1 MNADRDLI
9 CRRTLLRCAGAAG
22 LMAQGVARRAA
33 GAENELAGP
42 ENDPTLIVAGPPDS
56 GTAAWARLLLP
67 PLAIGMAR
75 GAPLNIRYVGGEDG
89 VTAANQFD
97 ARAMGDGGQALLFP
111 GCVALSWMAGD
122 SRAQFDIGHFLPLL
136 ALTCTNVLMMRGGLA
151 APKAGRPVRLLCG
164 TGPRPALTALMALD
178 LIGIAAVPVHA
189 SMDAPLA
196 VRNEIA
202 DAVFVHG
209 SDVPGQMRALAEA
222 GLSPSFCTALPLPTT
237 ELPPDHVLHG
247 VPHLLNLLAP
257 AQRSGDPLVTAW
269 RGVATASALDLVLAL
284 PRVSTASSVA
294 AWRRACRAS
303 LASDVIAQQLD
314 SRSLQNLSEQDTA
327 AAMRLLWTGAPAQL
341 TFRRWLAERLNWRPA

>member
-9 CRRTLLRCAGAAG
+9 SRRTLLRCAGAAG

-42 ENDPTLIVAGPPDS
+42 ENDPTLIVAGPPDCA
-56 GTAAWARLLLP
+56 TAAWARLLLP
-67 PLAIGMAR
+67 SLASGMAR

-89 VTAANQFD
+89 VTGANQFD

-151 APKAGRPVRLLCG
+151 PPKRGRPVRLLCG

-209 SDVPGQMRALAEA
+209 SDVPGQMRALTDA
-222 GLSPSFCTALPLPTT
+222 GLTPSFCTALPLPRA
-237 ELPPDHVLHG
+237 EPPPGHVLRG
-247 VPHLLNLLAP
+247 VPHLLSLLAP
-257 AQRSGDPLVTAW
+257 AQRDGDPLVTAW

-284 PRVSTASSVA
+284 PRMSTASSVA

-303 LASDVIAQQLD
+303 LGSDTIAQQID
-314 SRSLQNLSEQDTA
+314 SWSLQNLSEQDTA
-327 AAMRLLWTGAPAQL
+327 AAMRLLWTDAPAQL